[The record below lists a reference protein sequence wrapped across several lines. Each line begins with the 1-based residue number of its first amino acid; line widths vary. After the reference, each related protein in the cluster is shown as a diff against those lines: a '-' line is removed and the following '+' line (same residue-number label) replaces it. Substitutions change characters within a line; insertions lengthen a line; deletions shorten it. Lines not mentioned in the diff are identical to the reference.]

1 MGKSAS
7 FDTRNFDNI
16 DYIVQLPLIDNP
28 KKRQSRFLLAMDYT
42 LSPRDELGVMDTAL
56 EHIMHYYDM
65 SKVELIF
72 VEMWQSVCLLIEF
85 DDVLK
90 CTKAY
95 NQLFQF
101 FKTIFYVCNLCELE
115 ELWIC
120 SHCQQQNVISNKAI
134 NNQINH
140 KRTTQ
145 NGTDYIY
152 YCHQCKN
159 MNHASIKKIK
169 YSYRQKQ
176 KLCAKS
182 QQSKFLSSTSSIA
195 AQYEMLQNDKNEAVH
210 TPHGHNMMIGH
221 AHGPLKFNLPQHS
234 ASKSMND
241 MDHIGHNLHAKNES
255 IDSVEALSV
264 CTSSTAVSSIDAN
277 LDLVCTIL
285 ENIEHETSVSLMCE
299 DESKKIMQLKQMQI
313 RAKLVKMKQY
323 LANIEPNIDRLFG
336 HQKEQ
341 QNDDDDDVVV
351 IDDDKIYKN
360 HLLTKKN
367 LKLLDSDYGHCNV
380 EGDEDEYKESDEEYQ
395 SVLCQTKSGQSLLGI
410 ANGRI
415 KFKYDNEYDYD

>member
-1 MGKSAS
+1 MGNHKSAS

-152 YCHQCKN
+152 YCHECKN

-221 AHGPLKFNLPQHS
+221 AHGPLKFNLPPHS
-234 ASKSMND
+234 VSKSMND

-285 ENIEHETSVSLMCE
+285 
-299 DESKKIMQLKQMQI
+299 
-313 RAKLVKMKQY
+313 
-323 LANIEPNIDRLFG
+323 ANIEPNIDRLFG
-336 HQKEQ
+336 QKEQ
-341 QNDDDDDVVV
+341 QNDDDDVVV

-360 HLLTKKN
+360 HLLTTKN

-395 SVLCQTKSGQSLLGI
+395 SVLCQ
-410 ANGRI
+410 
-415 KFKYDNEYDYD
+415 